1 MSKNKAKEAV
11 TNESSLTQFKSFNVL
26 KHPLNRFCGIFV
38 IFVGDKAYFVKTV
51 NPLALAIDK
60 QYKLLTN
67 KKHPS
72 KELQDTFLK
81 STKAMWFIPL
91 ILLPIRFG
99 EDANSYLDV
108 IYCLFYELLQSIN
121 NKHVLANKVLRQ
133 VDKTVL
139 NCIANKRPLQ
149 YKELQ
154 EAITVINIILKLG
167 PPFRFKSINNYFK
180 RQEDKGGINI
190 FYMQPHKIKTKPF
203 KLIKDDFTLEL
214 IKNTS

>member
-1 MSKNKAKEAV
+1 MTKNKAKEVV
-11 TNESSLTQFKSFNVL
+11 TNESSLTQFKSFNAAR
-26 KHPLNRFCGIFV
+26 HPLNRFCGIFV
-38 IFVGDKAYFVKTV
+38 IFVGDRTYFVKTV

-60 QYKLLTN
+60 QYKLLTS
-67 KKHPS
+67 KKHSS
-72 KELQDTFLK
+72 KELQDTFLM
-81 STKAMWFIPL
+81 STRAMWFIPL

-108 IYCLFYELLQSIN
+108 INCLFYELLQSIN

-139 NCIANKRPLQ
+139 SCIANKRPIQ

-154 EAITVINIILKLG
+154 EAIAVVNIILKLG
-167 PPFRFKSINNYFK
+167 PPFKFKSISNYFK
-180 RQEDKGGINI
+180 RQENKGGINI

-203 KLIKDDFTLEL
+203 KLVKDHFILEL
-214 IKNTS
+214 VKNTS